1 MNRYGVLLV
10 GHGTRDQRG
19 TDEFFQLGEQLAMEL
34 GPTAMVVPCLLEFQ
48 KPTIAEAWQTL
59 AEQNCEQVV
68 VAPLLLFAAGH
79 AKSDI
84 PGEVEAARQS
94 TRQSTRQSARQSA
107 PQTTRQAN
115 QTQSVDVVSCRPI
128 SRQSAMID
136 AIRQRVRQCAG
147 ESSGQSERTAI
158 VMVGRGS
165 RDVCASADMR
175 LLSEV
180 VIRGK
185 DTRTGATLADEL
197 TIGQGGL
204 FTTFYA
210 MAQPRLPDTLAQVA
224 QTEQF
229 DRILVHPHLLF
240 SGRLYDAIRRQVD
253 EASERFSN
261 VEFRVSDYL
270 GPTREVACSIAG
282 RIAEVQ

>member
-19 TDEFFQLGEQLAMEL
+19 TDEFFQLGQHLAAEL
-34 GPTAMVVPCLLEFQ
+34 EDHAVVAPCLLEFQ
-48 KPTIAEAWQTL
+48 KPTIAEAWQSL

-84 PGEVEAARQS
+84 PGEVEAARQATDS
-94 TRQSTRQSARQSA
+94 G
-107 PQTTRQAN
+107 
-115 QTQSVDVVSCRPI
+115 SVDVVSCRPI
-128 SRQSAMID
+128 SRQSAMIE
-136 AIRQRVRQCAG
+136 AVRQRVRQCAG
-147 ESSGQSERTAI
+147 DSSGQPRRTAI

-175 LLSEV
+175 LLGEV

-185 DTRTGATLADEL
+185 DPRTGSSLAEDLSIDPE
-197 TIGQGGL
+197 GV

-210 MAQPRLPDTLAQVA
+210 MAEPRLPDTLAQVA
-224 QTEQF
+224 QTERF
-229 DRILVHPHLLF
+229 DRIIVHPHLLF
-240 SGRLYDAIRRQVD
+240 SGRLYDAIENQVN
-253 EASERFSN
+253 EAAQRFTG
-261 VEFRVSDYL
+261 VKFHVSDYL
-270 GPTREVACSIAG
+270 GPTREVARSIAG
-282 RIAEVQ
+282 RIAAVR